1 MSLSPHA
8 ARVTRLYRASLKNLM
23 NWCVHRDLFIE
34 QGNLLRAEFNAN
46 MHVKDPRLIEK
57 IVSDGEAKLLEYQH
71 PDPYTCACLSPVPH
85 FPSRHSAPSSRRG
98 GREHVPCC
106 EGAIVANLF
115 PLHSFAPF
123 HHHTP
128 ARFHRSAAHAGR

>member
-71 PDPYTCACLSPVPH
+71 PDPYTCAR
-85 FPSRHSAPSSRRG
+85 PSLDPFFLLPST
-98 GREHVPCC
+98 
-106 EGAIVANLF
+106 
-115 PLHSFAPF
+115 APF
-123 HHHTP
+123 SQGP
-128 ARFHRSAAHAGR
+128 ARPPESLRTAVEVML

>member
-1 MSLSPHA
+1 MSVGLAALETHKSSGQDKRHTMSLSPHA

-71 PDPYTCACLSPVPH
+71 PDPYTCARPSLDPFFSPAVD
-85 FPSRHSAPSSRRG
+85 
-98 GREHVPCC
+98 
-106 EGAIVANLF
+106 GALF
-115 PLHSFAPF
+115 PRALRTAVEVML
-123 HHHTP
+123 
-128 ARFHRSAAHAGR
+128 